1 MKIRTREITGPDGQR
16 EVVRWFSRSK
26 KRRRENHRMRKAL
39 IRKKGRGGKVKKD
52 ELHEVSKAEYDI
64 YILTCLLH
72 YHERMKMPVGQ
83 DMCQELAEGKCP
95 KNLVQDKYAEALWEA
110 IRCIRIVH
118 DI

>member
-1 MKIRTREITGPDGQR
+1 MLRKRCCRGANGYEIARTMPGKPPR
-16 EVVRWFSRSK
+16 K
-26 KRRRENHRMRKAL
+26 KRENHRMRKAL
-39 IRKKGRGGKVKKD
+39 IRKKGRSGKVKKD

-95 KNLVQDKYAEALWEA
+95 KKLVQDKYAEALWEA

>member
-1 MKIRTREITGPDGQR
+1 MLRKRCCRGKNGCEITREMQAKPPR
-16 EVVRWFSRSK
+16 K
-26 KRRRENHRMRKAL
+26 KRENHRMRKAI
-39 IRKKGRGGKVKKD
+39 IRKKGRSGKVKKD
-52 ELHEVSKAEYDI
+52 ELHEVSKAEYDL

-95 KNLVQDKYAEALWEA
+95 KDLVQDKYAEALWEA

-118 DI
+118 DL